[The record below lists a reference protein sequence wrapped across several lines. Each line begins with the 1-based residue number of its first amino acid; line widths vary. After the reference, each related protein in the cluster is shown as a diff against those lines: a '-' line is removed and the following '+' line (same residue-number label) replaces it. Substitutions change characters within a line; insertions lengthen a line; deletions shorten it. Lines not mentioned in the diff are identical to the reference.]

1 MSKSMRFLMLTV
13 LLISILLSAC
23 TSKADAPAKSV
34 EAFWRAMA
42 ATDGAALS
50 SLSCADYEEEALL
63 TMESFQSVELELKD
77 LQCSTTGTSGDSA
90 EVTCQGTLN
99 ASYGAENFS
108 FDLSDATFAAVK
120 QGGDWLMCGEK

>member
-1 MSKSMRFLMLTV
+1 MSKLTRILITI
-13 LLISILLSAC
+13 LLFSLLLSAC
-23 TSKADAPAKSV
+23 AKTDAPAKSV
-34 EAFWRAMA
+34 EAFWQAMA
-42 ATDGAALS
+42 ASDGATLS
-50 SLSCADYEEEALL
+50 SLSCANYEAEALI

-77 LQCSTTGTSGDSA
+77 LSCVTAATSGDSA

-108 FDLSDATFAAVK
+108 FDLSEATFAAVK